1 MLQLIECRLGRFTSE
16 FLGNVNECEVLFA
29 SLLQSDFESVD
40 VAPMEDVDCVWRRS
54 VVSDGSSRVY
64 LSIRI
69 PKQNLENSVVNTSV
83 SLLRL
88 CNPFFAYCDA
98 RLHCRISRFLR
109 EQVRV

>member
-1 MLQLIECRLGRFTSE
+1 MLQLIECRLGRFSSE
-16 FLGNVNECEVLFA
+16 FFGNVNECEVLFA

-64 LSIRI
+64 LS
-69 PKQNLENSVVNTSV
+69 VVNTSV

-98 RLHCRISRFLR
+98 RLQCRISRFLR
-109 EQVRV
+109 EQVRL